1 MNEYNQTDTA
11 IEPEG
16 YEIWAKAP
24 YLELTDQPITKEQL
38 LSLFK
43 PKGRPKTPV
52 SAVNGRK
59 RQRTAFVGVWRG
71 V

>member
-1 MNEYNQTDTA
+1 MNDF
-11 IEPEG
+11 IPEPTEEEPQG

-24 YLELTDQPITKEQL
+24 YLELTDQPITREML
-38 LSLFK
+38 LILFR
-43 PKGRPKTPV
+43 PKGSHKR
-52 SAVNGRK
+52 SASAWNGRK